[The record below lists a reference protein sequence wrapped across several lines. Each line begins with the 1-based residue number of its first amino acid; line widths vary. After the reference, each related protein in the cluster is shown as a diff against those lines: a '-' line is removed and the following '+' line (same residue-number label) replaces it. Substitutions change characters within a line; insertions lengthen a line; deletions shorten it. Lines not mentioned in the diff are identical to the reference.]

1 MILVVGLGN
10 IGDTYKDTRHNVGF
24 MLVDLILK
32 NYNFLQIT
40 NAKFKGE
47 LYKINSSLFLKPN
60 TYMNHSGLSV
70 KAVKDFYKCQRII
83 VIHDDIDLKF
93 GALKF
98 KKAGSSGGHNGLKSI
113 DEYCSNDYERV
124 RIGIG
129 RSNNIKE
136 FVLSKFNED
145 EKIILDKVL
154 DRAKDALFELINSN
168 DITHIA
174 SKYSLKVL

>member
-1 MILVVGLGN
+1 M
-10 IGDTYKDTRHNVGF
+10 
-24 MLVDLILK
+24 
-32 NYNFLQIT
+32 
-40 NAKFKGE
+40 
-47 LYKINSSLFLKPN
+47 
-60 TYMNHSGLSV
+60 
-70 KAVKDFYKCQRII
+70 
-83 VIHDDIDLKF
+83 
-93 GALKF
+93 
-98 KKAGSSGGHNGLKSI
+98 
-113 DEYCSNDYERV
+113 
-124 RIGIG
+124 GIG

>member
-1 MILVVGLGN
+1 
-10 IGDTYKDTRHNVGF
+10 
-24 MLVDLILK
+24 
-32 NYNFLQIT
+32 
-40 NAKFKGE
+40 
-47 LYKINSSLFLKPN
+47 
-60 TYMNHSGLSV
+60 
-70 KAVKDFYKCQRII
+70 
-83 VIHDDIDLKF
+83 
-93 GALKF
+93 
-98 KKAGSSGGHNGLKSI
+98 
-113 DEYCSNDYERV
+113 